1 MDNALL
7 TNMLLFLGALGI
19 SFALDGG
26 SRDEEDRPED
36 EADDSAAPTSESWVE
51 EDMAADRNTLAW
63 FLQGEDGVTP
73 LAADDAVAVQGD
85 DADTQDDDRAFFHS
99 ALSAGQEDSD
109 GDALTRTDPEDETG
123 HADADDGMAQDETAH
138 DDSEGD
144 SEGDGRGEVEAEV
157 PDDGYAEIT
166 GYTAGDHLELE
177 YAPVTG
183 ADGQPLPPVFE
194 VQHSEDGSTAAL
206 VLDNQTIAMVSG
218 PDVAGLKPED
228 VTLIAV

>member
-26 SRDEEDRPED
+26 SREEEDRPEE
-36 EADDSAAPTSESWVE
+36 EADDSAARTSESWVE

-73 LAADDAVAVQGD
+73 LAADETADGAAPVQD
-85 DADTQDDDRAFFHS
+85 EADTQDDDHAVFPA
-99 ALSAGQEDSD
+99 ALSE
-109 GDALTRTDPEDETG
+109 G
-123 HADADDGMAQDETAH
+123 HAEAADDATAP
-138 DDSEGD
+138 DDTDTDTGAAED
-144 SEGDGRGEVEAEV
+144 DAADPRGEVEAEV
-157 PDDGYAEIT
+157 PEDGYAEIT

-183 ADGQPLPPVFE
+183 ADGQPLPPAFE

-228 VTLIAV
+228 VKLIAV

>member
-26 SRDEEDRPED
+26 SREEEDRPED
-36 EADDSAAPTSESWVE
+36 EADDSAARASESWVE

-73 LAADDAVAVQGD
+73 LAADEAALVQD
-85 DADTQDDDRAFFHS
+85 EADTQDDDHAFFPA
-99 ALSAGQEDSD
+99 ALSE
-109 GDALTRTDPEDETG
+109 G
-123 HADADDGMAQDETAH
+123 HTQAADDATSPDE
-138 DDSEGD
+138 DDPDTHTGAADDEEAD
-144 SEGDGRGEVEAEV
+144 PRGEVEAEV
-157 PDDGYAEIT
+157 PEDGYAEIT

-183 ADGQPLPPVFE
+183 ADGQPLPPAFE

-228 VTLIAV
+228 VKLIAV

>member
-36 EADDSAAPTSESWVE
+36 EADDSAARASESWVE

-73 LAADDAVAVQGD
+73 LAADEAVPVPD
-85 DADTQDDDRAFFHS
+85 ETDTQDDDRAFFH
-99 ALSAGQEDSD
+99 ATLSEGHADTDDDGTAAGEDD
-109 GDALTRTDPEDETG
+109 TGTDAA
-123 HADADDGMAQDETAH
+123 ADADDDA
-138 DDSEGD
+138 
-144 SEGDGRGEVEAEV
+144 RGEVEAEV
-157 PDDGYAEIT
+157 PEDGYAEIT

-183 ADGQPLPPVFE
+183 ADGQPLPPAFE